1 MSESG
6 LNESEDNPNNEEVHL
21 QSDAVNSDAV
31 NSDSLSAS
39 ADKVP
44 FDKISFG
51 EVAFENVSVGDFDL
65 VDRFFAN
72 QLPEAE
78 AKLLESKLANDS
90 LLRTFFVRYSGFVSD
105 LQMSA
110 KASVAG
116 ENALQHVFGNQAL
129 DQSTSNSSSSL
140 EKNNVHLK
148 TGIPDLGNS
157 RSSSAEQPESNRFS
171 DSLRSNR
178 FVSQRTFA
186 LAVVSAALLIGLAL
200 GFLIPTKRA
209 TSPEPIAWLVNA
221 HDCQWANGFS
231 PSANMQADDFVKL
244 ESGLVQIRF
253 SSGVDV
259 LIEGP
264 AELMLISDMSAK
276 LNRGKVS
283 VKVPNAMKGFE
294 IFSPQGRVLDLGTE
308 FGVTVSDDGVT
319 DVLVFDG
326 EVETFVGDDRSKPI
340 KLLENQSASIS
351 NSEINT
357 EKSVDNNFVRKISDA
372 GNQRFAEKK
381 LSKTS
386 FVFDGSIQD
395 GILDQNGR
403 PIGFRTRLPGTGE
416 SLPQKDSNLNVDF
429 QSKLLRL
436 TTTRSD
442 INRQAR
448 LATGEYFGFK
458 LSEFGFTG
466 REDFSVTVEI
476 PNIPNLENFGQVGL
490 YCGVKSDQ
498 VIRGGFIK
506 WGQAGPAP
514 NTIFM
519 VNNNGGDDSDS
530 NKVGL
535 LNAGID
541 LQLTLSRINNKYS
554 LTAENLTDGGSAS
567 LSIRHPK
574 HLDNQTDVHVGVFG
588 ANPFSDVRKTVN
600 IKKFTIKVWK

>member
-1 MSESG
+1 MRESSS
-6 LNESEDNPNNEEVHL
+6 NK
-21 QSDAVNSDAV
+21 SDTH
-31 NSDSLSAS
+31 SDSDELHLRNGSVDVGAL
-39 ADKVP
+39 VP
-44 FDKISFG
+44 FDD
-51 EVAFENVSVGDFDL
+51 VAFGKVSVEDFDL

-72 QLPEAE
+72 QLTEVE
-78 AKLLESKLANDS
+78 AKLLESKLAKDS

-110 KASVAG
+110 RASAAG
-116 ENALQHVFGNQAL
+116 ENALQRVFGNQAL
-129 DQSTSNSSSSL
+129 GQCDPSNSAMRENSTVLSKAS
-140 EKNNVHLK
+140 ER
-148 TGIPDLGNS
+148 DLSNS
-157 RSSSAEQPESNRFS
+157 RPSNGVEKPQSDISSDPLRF
-171 DSLRSNR
+171 RGYI
-178 FVSQRTFA
+178 SQQKFA
-186 LAVVSAALLIGLAL
+186 LGGVAALVIGLVL
-200 GFLIPTKRA
+200 GFWIPTKKGA
-209 TSPEPIAWLVNA
+209 TPEPVAWLVNA
-221 HDCQWANGFS
+221 HGCKWVKGFS
-231 PSANMQADDFVKL
+231 PSANMQADDFLKL
-244 ESGLVQIRF
+244 ESGLVQVRF

-283 VKVPNAMKGFE
+283 VKVPKSMKGFE

-308 FGVTVSDDGVT
+308 FGVTVSDEGVM
-319 DVLVFDG
+319 DVVVFDG
-326 EVETFVGDDRSKPI
+326 EVETFVGDDQTQPI

-357 EKSVDNNFVRKISDA
+357 EKSIDNNFVRKISDA
-372 GNQRFAEKK
+372 VNWRVAKKK

-386 FVFDGSIQD
+386 FVFDGSVQD
-395 GILDQNGR
+395 GILDSNGR
-403 PIGFRTRLPGTGE
+403 PIGFRSRLPGTGGD
-416 SLPQKDSNLNVDF
+416 LPQNDANLEVDF
-429 QSKLLRL
+429 QSNLLRL

-442 INRQAR
+442 INRQAG
-448 LATGEYFGFK
+448 LAAGEYFGFE
-458 LSEFGFTG
+458 LSDFGFTG
-466 REDFSVTVEI
+466 NEDFSVTVEI

-541 LQLTLSRINNKYS
+541 LQLTLSRMNDKYS

-567 LSIRHPK
+567 LSIRHPQ
-574 HLDNQTDVHVGVFG
+574 HLDNRTDLHVGVFG
-588 ANPFSDVRKTVN
+588 ANPFSNVRKTVS
-600 IKKFTIKVWK
+600 IRRFTIRVWK